1 MATEKQ
7 KQKIVEALMA
17 LCAERDFA
25 RIGLAE
31 IAAGA
36 DVTLAQLRGAYDGK
50 MAILADF
57 ARRIDAAV
65 LAGDDPGM
73 AEEPARE
80 RLFDVV
86 MRRFDALTPHKAGV
100 AGLMKAARRDPL
112 LAPAL
117 NRIALTSQ
125 RWMLTA
131 AGLDRG
137 GLPGLARAQALA
149 LAYAQVLPV
158 WLEETDTGL
167 PKTMAALDTQLKRL
181 ERAGTMLGRVESAL
195 CRLSGRGRR
204 SHETPPARPDGG
216 AAEAAVPAVG

>member
-36 DVTLAQLRGAYDGK
+36 DVTLAQLRAAYDGK

-73 AEEPARE
+73 AGEPPRE

-112 LAPAL
+112 LAAAL

-137 GLPGLARAQALA
+137 GLSGLARAQALA

-158 WLEETDTGL
+158 WLEETDAGL

-195 CRLSGRGRR
+195 CRLSGRRR
-204 SHETPPARPDGG
+204 PREASTAHPDGG
-216 AAEAAVPAVG
+216 AAEAAVPAAG